1 MQKHL
6 TSFHLKIIAIIAM
19 TINHAGQIFA
29 PQFNPPWWEFFYLTI
44 GKITF
49 PVMAYMLLEGLKY
62 TKSFP
67 KYLERLLGYAVL
79 SIVPFHLALVQN
91 QPIYGLNNV
100 LFTLSIGLILIKLI
114 ESTKRLTKIVPIEYI
129 FLIIAMLLTIKSDW
143 NIIGIFIIWI
153 LYKHPND
160 FARPLIIFTTA
171 LTVINFLGSYNLM
184 TFNYLGI
191 LLVIPILRQ
200 YNGQKG
206 FSNTIIKHGFYIY
219 YPLHLTIL
227 WLISL
232 YLNG

>member
-114 ESTKRLTKIVPIEYI
+114 ESTKTPYKNSSYRVHI
-129 FLIIAMLLTIKSDW
+129 FNNCNAGENPSH
-143 NIIGIFIIWI
+143 N
-153 LYKHPND
+153 
-160 FARPLIIFTTA
+160 
-171 LTVINFLGSYNLM
+171 SYM
-184 TFNYLGI
+184 
-191 LLVIPILRQ
+191 
-200 YNGQKG
+200 
-206 FSNTIIKHGFYIY
+206 S
-219 YPLHLTIL
+219 HLC
-227 WLISL
+227 SS
-232 YLNG
+232 

>member
-1 MQKHL
+1 
-6 TSFHLKIIAIIAM
+6 
-19 TINHAGQIFA
+19 
-29 PQFNPPWWEFFYLTI
+29 
-44 GKITF
+44 
-49 PVMAYMLLEGLKY
+49 MAYMLLEGLKY

-67 KYLERLLGYAVL
+67 KYLERLLGYALL

-129 FLIIAMLLTIKSDW
+129 FLIMAMLLTIKSDW

-171 LTVINFLGSYNLM
+171 LTVIDFLGSYDLM
-184 TFNYLGI
+184 TFYYFGI
-191 LLVIPILRQ
+191 LLVLPILRK
-200 YNGQKG
+200 YNCHKG
-206 FSNTIIKHGFYIY
+206 FSINLIKHGFFIY
-219 YPLHLTIL
+219 YPLHLTIF
-227 WLISL
+227 WLISF
-232 YLNG
+232 YLL